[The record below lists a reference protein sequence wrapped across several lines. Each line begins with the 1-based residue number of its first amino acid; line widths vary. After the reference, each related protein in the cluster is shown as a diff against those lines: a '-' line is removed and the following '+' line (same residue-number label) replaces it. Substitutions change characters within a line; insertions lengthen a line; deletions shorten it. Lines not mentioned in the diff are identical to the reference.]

1 MIVQNS
7 QNENDSSLLNS
18 LLHVSLPTSEKYK
31 KNLYFFMMNENKQT
45 SLQTQGSFYYKIY

>member
-18 LLHVSLPTSEKYK
+18 LLSLPTSEKY
-31 KNLYFFMMNENKQT
+31 NLYFFMMNQNKQT
-45 SLQTQGSFYYKIY
+45 SLQTQGYFYYKIY